1 MSTDMLST
9 LKGAFNGMLEWERA
23 TDAINVATASLKEAI
38 TEVCSIEEAETTY
51 RESRNMNDEDLPY
64 QKRSLVSP
72 ALNAARAHVKAVR
85 ESIMIAEKAARDAK
99 ASVRASIDKIETLVH
114 MADAMC

>member
-9 LKGAFNGMLEWERA
+9 LKEAFNGILEWERA
-23 TDAINVATASLKEAI
+23 TDAINTATACLKEA
-38 TEVCSIEEAETTY
+38 TSEVVCIEEAETTY

-72 ALNAARAHVKAVR
+72 ALNAARAQVKAVR
-85 ESIMIAEKAARDAK
+85 DSIMIAEKAARDAK

-114 MADAMC
+114 MAEKN

>member
-23 TDAINVATASLKEAI
+23 TDAINAATASLKEA
-38 TEVCSIEEAETTY
+38 TAEVVCIEEAETTY
-51 RESRNMNDEDLPY
+51 RESRNIGDEDLPY

-85 ESIMIAEKAARDAK
+85 ESIMTAEKAARDAK
-99 ASVRASIDKIETLVH
+99 ASIRASIDKIETLVH
-114 MADAMC
+114 MAEKN